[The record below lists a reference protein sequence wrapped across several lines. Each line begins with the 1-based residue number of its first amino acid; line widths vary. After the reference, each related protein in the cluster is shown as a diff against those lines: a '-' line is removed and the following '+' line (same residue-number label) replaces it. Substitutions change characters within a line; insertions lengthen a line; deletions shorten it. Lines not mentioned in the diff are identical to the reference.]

1 MTVLAAPHAK
11 RSDCREYE
19 PSRHLRRTELWRS
32 PFLTKDEQRA
42 IEQAVSWSKSFDGHK
57 DLVCEGGKTDNLL
70 LVTSGWAY
78 RYTCVPDG
86 GRQLTALLVPGD
98 IANLDALLFER
109 VAYNVRT
116 LTDVTVVALPRRQA
130 LALVKDYP
138 GIARSFT
145 GLAMIENAIA
155 SKWMLSLGRR
165 SAHAR
170 IAHLLCEIAIR
181 LGVEDGNDITFPFPM
196 RQEQIGDLL
205 GLTNIH
211 VNRMI
216 RQLRSDGLVQI
227 CDRVL
232 TIPDVAALRH
242 AAGFDPAYLHMNRHI
257 NAAAR
262 PMREIA

>member
-1 MTVLAAPHAK
+1 MTVLAAPYSI
-11 RSDCREYE
+11 RDDCRGHV
-19 PSRHLRRTELWRS
+19 PSRHLCRTELWRS

-42 IEQAVSWSKSFDGHK
+42 LAQAVSWSKRFDHHK
-57 DLVCEGGKTDNLL
+57 DLVCEDEKTDNLL

-130 LALVKDYP
+130 LTLVENHP
-138 GIARSFT
+138 GIARTFT

-165 SAHAR
+165 SALAR
-170 IAHLLCEIAIR
+170 IAHLICEITIR
-181 LGVEDGNDITFPFPM
+181 LGIENGSDVTFPFPM

-211 VNRMI
+211 VNRTL
-216 RQLRSDGLVQI
+216 RQLRGDGLIQL

-232 TIPDVAALRH
+232 TIPDVEALRY

-257 NAAAR
+257 DAAAC
-262 PMREIA
+262 PMKEIA